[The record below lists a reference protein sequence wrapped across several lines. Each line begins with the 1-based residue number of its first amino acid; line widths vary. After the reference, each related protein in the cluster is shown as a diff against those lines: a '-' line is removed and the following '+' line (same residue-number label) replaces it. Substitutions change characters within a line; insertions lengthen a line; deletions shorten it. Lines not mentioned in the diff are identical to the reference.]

1 MKSKRRKGILSQHAG
16 GLSPFTSRAGSSL
29 ITPMLKLGAWI
40 ISPLLFVPLWAQEE
54 QVLPE
59 AALSAPAVD
68 LITPVPEPEIPFG
81 MPGADTFAMPKS
93 LQISNYGGG
102 PIEGGKD
109 VGLHYKG
116 PGIKITGDNGM
127 EAFAD
132 SAVVDLKAK
141 SATLLGNVSIYQGSI
156 LQRGDRAVYYYEKK
170 FMDTRGLRA
179 GLDPILLEAGKFTA
193 EDRDGKKVFVG
204 EDAGITTDD
213 SEDPNFWVRARKITI
228 YPEEK
233 IVFKNLRLYAGDLPV
248 FWLPYLSQ
256 PLNAELGY
264 HFIPGSRSSWG
275 PFLLNTYG
283 MMLGG
288 KYNEKTGENED
299 AWLLSRWHLDI
310 RGKRGVAAGVDLVD
324 TRVPNQDEI
333 SGLSFY
339 YLNDVAP
346 ETSTTGLPR
355 GEVSSDRYSVELKHR
370 RELDFPDDADWRIES
385 NITLLSDQ
393 YYLEDFDLDQYRT
406 NYAPDNTL
414 GIYRR
419 GEDSLLSLFTR
430 YQVNDFYRADSRLPE
445 ISFDQARGPRF
456 GLPLLHE
463 GKTSLGY
470 MGEKAADLADGTI
483 FNPLMDLAAG
493 DPAAQAL
500 LGQLSGYERQ
510 LAEKLLAL
518 PVGDPKRDDI
528 RTQLTDSSYAR
539 FNTYQELSMPMTFGN
554 FLNVTPQ
561 AGLGY
566 TRYAAANWELG
577 DLDRTTLHMGAETS
591 VKFSKDLGAYQNRRL
606 GLDGLKH
613 VLQPYAAWSF
623 VSTDDFDL
631 NSPNVDRLTPTTR
644 PRPLDPV
651 RFSAIDDIQS
661 WNVVRMGARNRLLT
675 KRDNQAFEWLFLD
688 TYIDGFLEDPEEQRD
703 FSNLYNDLT
712 WQPVP
717 WMALN
722 VTTQF
727 PIVVGGP
734 GFNEFTSKLRFMP
747 APDFKFSLGYRQLSS
762 HPMLTDSNQVT
773 LESFTSL
780 NSRWGFG
787 TNHLYELDDG
797 TLTYQ
802 QYALNRDLGNWV
814 AGFGVTVVDNRIQT
828 EYGLVFSLAL
838 KGFSSVAL
846 PFGIDGQQ

>member
-1 MKSKRRKGILSQHAG
+1 MKGDFIGRAG
-16 GLSPFTSRAGSSL
+16 GLSPFTSRAGSFL

-40 ISPLLFVPLWAQEE
+40 ISPLLFLPLCAQEE

-59 AALSAPAVD
+59 GVPGVPAVD
-68 LITPVPEPEIPFG
+68 LITPVPAPEIPFG
-81 MPGADTFAMPKS
+81 TPGASAFEAPKN

-102 PIEGGKD
+102 VIEGSKD
-109 VGLHYKG
+109 VELRYKG

-132 SAVVDLKAK
+132 SVVVDLKAK
-141 SATLLGNVSIYQGSI
+141 SATLQGNVSIYQGSI
-156 LQRGDRAVYYYEKK
+156 LQRGERAVYYYERK
-170 FMDTRGLRA
+170 FLDTRGLRA

-193 EDRDGKKVFVG
+193 EEREGKKVFVG

-213 SEDPNFWVRARKITI
+213 SDDPNFWVRAKKITI
-228 YPEEK
+228 YPQEK

-264 HFIPGSRSSWG
+264 HFIPGARSSWG

-299 AWLLSRWHLDI
+299 AWLLSRWHLDL

-324 TRVPNQDEI
+324 TRVENQEEI

-339 YLNDVAP
+339 YLSDIAP

-355 GEVSSDRYSVELKHR
+355 GDVSADRYRVELKARH
-370 RELDFPDDADWRIES
+370 ELDFADDAHWRVDS
-385 NITLLSDQ
+385 NISLLSDQ
-393 YYLEDFDLDQYRT
+393 YYLQDFDIPQYRT

-414 GIYRR
+414 AMYRR
-419 GEDSLLSLFTR
+419 DEDSLLSIFTR
-430 YQVNDFYRADSRLPE
+430 YQLNDFYRADSRLPE

-470 MGEKAADLADGTI
+470 IGEKAADLAAGTI
-483 FNPLMDLAAG
+483 INPLMDLSAG

-500 LGQLSGYERQ
+500 LGKLSGYERL

-518 PVGDPKRDDI
+518 PLGDPKRDDI

-566 TRYAAANWELG
+566 TRYAAANWEL
-577 DLDRTTLHMGAETS
+577 DNMDRTTLHAGVESS
-591 VKFSKDLGAYQNRRL
+591 VKLSKELSNYQNPRL

-623 VSTDDFDL
+623 ISSDDFDL
-631 NSPNVDRLTPTTR
+631 NNPQVDRLTPTTR
-644 PRPLDPV
+644 PRPLDPI
-651 RFSAIDDIQS
+651 RFSAIDDLQS

-688 TYIDGFLEDPEEQRD
+688 TYIDGFIQDPEEQRN

-717 WMALN
+717 WMGLN
-722 VTTQF
+722 LTTQF

-734 GFNEFTSKLRFMP
+734 GFNEFTSRLRFMP
-747 APDFKFSLGYRQLSS
+747 SRNFKFSLGYRQLNS

-773 LESFTSL
+773 LESFTFL
-780 NSRWGFG
+780 NDRWGFG

-797 TLTYQ
+797 TLTHQ
-802 QYALNRDLGNWV
+802 QYTLNRDLGSWV
-814 AGFGVTVVDNRIQT
+814 AGIGVTVVDNRIRT
-828 EYGLVFSLAL
+828 EYGFVFSLAL
-838 KGFSSVAL
+838 KGFSSISL
-846 PFGIDGQQ
+846 PLGMNGQE

>member
-1 MKSKRRKGILSQHAG
+1 M
-16 GLSPFTSRAGSSL
+16 
-29 ITPMLKLGAWI
+29 
-40 ISPLLFVPLWAQEE
+40 
-54 QVLPE
+54 
-59 AALSAPAVD
+59 
-68 LITPVPEPEIPFG
+68 FG
-81 MPGADTFAMPKS
+81 
-93 LQISNYGGG
+93 
-102 PIEGGKD
+102 
-109 VGLHYKG
+109 
-116 PGIKITGDNGM
+116 
-127 EAFAD
+127 
-132 SAVVDLKAK
+132 
-141 SATLLGNVSIYQGSI
+141 

-419 GEDSLLSLFTR
+419 DEDSLLSLFTR

-762 HPMLTDSNQVT
+762 HPILTDSNQVT

>member
-1 MKSKRRKGILSQHAG
+1 
-16 GLSPFTSRAGSSL
+16 
-29 ITPMLKLGAWI
+29 MLKLGAWL
-40 ISPLLFVPLWAQEE
+40 ISPLLLVPLRAQEE

-59 AALSAPAVD
+59 GALSAPAVD

-81 MPGADTFAMPKS
+81 TPGADAFEMPKS

-109 VGLHYKG
+109 IGLHYKG

-132 SAVVDLKAK
+132 SAMVDLKAK

-156 LQRGDRAVYYYEKK
+156 LQRGDRAVYYYEQKV
-170 FMDTRGLRA
+170 MDTSGLRA

-193 EDRDGKKVFVG
+193 EDQEGKQVFVG

-213 SEDPNFWVRARKITI
+213 SEDPNFWVRAKKITI

-233 IVFKNLRLYAGDLPV
+233 IVFNNLRLYAGDLPV

-256 PLNAELGY
+256 PLHAELGY

-283 MMLGG
+283 VMLGG
-288 KYNEKTGENED
+288 KYDEKTGENED
-299 AWLLSRWHLDI
+299 AWLLSRWHLDL
-310 RGKRGVAAGVDLVD
+310 RGKRGVAAGVDFVD
-324 TRVPNQDEI
+324 MRVPNPDEI

-346 ETSTTGLPR
+346 ETSTTGLSR
-355 GEVSSDRYSVELKHR
+355 GEVSSDRYSMELKYRH
-370 RELDFPDDADWRIES
+370 ELDFPDDADWRFES
-385 NITLLSDQ
+385 NVSLLSDQ
-393 YYLEDFDLDQYRT
+393 YYLEDFDLEQYRT

-414 GIYRR
+414 GMYRR
-419 GEDSLLSLFTR
+419 SENSLLSLFTR
-430 YQVNDFYRADSRLPE
+430 YQLNDFYRADSRLPE
-445 ISFDQARGPRF
+445 ISFDQARGPLF
-456 GLPLLHE
+456 DSPLLHE

-470 MGEKAADLADGTI
+470 MGEKAADLEDGTI
-483 FNPLMDLAAG
+483 INALMDLPAG

-500 LGQLSGYERQ
+500 LSQLSGYERQ

-518 PVGDPKRDDI
+518 PLGDPKRDDI
-528 RTQLTDSSYAR
+528 RTQLADSSYAR
-539 FNTYQELSMPMTFGN
+539 FNTYQELSLPMTFGN

-566 TRYAAANWELG
+566 TRYAAANWEL
-577 DLDRTTLHMGAETS
+577 DNMDRTTLHAGVETS
-591 VKFSKDLGAYQNRRL
+591 AKFSKELGAYQNRRL

-631 NSPNVDRLTPTTR
+631 NNPNVDRLTPTTR

-651 RFSAIDDIQS
+651 RFSAIDDMQS

-688 TYIDGFLEDPEEQRD
+688 TYIDGFIDDPEEQRD

-717 WMALN
+717 WMGLN
-722 VTTQF
+722 IATQF
-727 PIVVGGP
+727 PIVVGGS
-734 GFNEFTSKLRFMP
+734 GFNEFTSSLRFMP
-747 APDFKFSLGYRQLSS
+747 RPDFKFSLGYRQLSS
-762 HPMLTDSNQVT
+762 HPLLTDSNQVT
-773 LESFTSL
+773 LESFTFL
-780 NSRWGFG
+780 NSRWGLG

-802 QYALNRDLGNWV
+802 QYTLNRDLGNWV
-814 AGFGVTVVDNRIQT
+814 AGFGVSVVDNRIQT
-828 EYGLVFSLAL
+828 EYGFVFSLAL

-846 PFGIDGQQ
+846 PFGMDRQE

>member
-1 MKSKRRKGILSQHAG
+1 
-16 GLSPFTSRAGSSL
+16 
-29 ITPMLKLGAWI
+29 MLKFGAWFIFPLLLLPLGA
-40 ISPLLFVPLWAQEE
+40 QEV

-59 AALSAPAVD
+59 GALSAPAVD
-68 LITPVPEPEIPFG
+68 LIMPVPASEIPFG
-81 MPGADTFAMPKS
+81 TLGADAFETPKG
-93 LQISNYGGG
+93 LEISNYGGG

-109 VGLHYKG
+109 IGLHYKG

-141 SATLLGNVSIYQGSI
+141 SATLLGNVSIYQGNI
-156 LQRGDRAVYYYEKK
+156 LQRGDRAVYYYEQR

-193 EDRDGKKVFVG
+193 VEQDGKSVYVG
-204 EDAGITTDD
+204 EDAGITSDD
-213 SEDPNFWVRARKITI
+213 SEDPNFWVRAKKITI
-228 YPEEK
+228 YPERK
-233 IVFKNLRLYAGDLPV
+233 IVFNNLRLYAGDLPV

-256 PLNAELGY
+256 PLHAELGY
-264 HFIPGSRSSWG
+264 HFVPGSRSSWG

-283 MMLGG
+283 VMLGG
-288 KYNEKTGENED
+288 KYDAKTGENED
-299 AWLLSRWHLDI
+299 AWLLSRWHLDL
-310 RGKRGVAAGVDLVD
+310 RGKRGLAVGVDLVD
-324 TRVPNQDEI
+324 IRVPDLDEI

-339 YLNDVAP
+339 YLNDSAP
-346 ETSTTGLPR
+346 VTSTTGLPR
-355 GEVSSDRYSVELKHR
+355 GEVGFDRYSVELKYR
-370 RELDFPDDADWRIES
+370 YELDFPEDADWRIES
-385 NITLLSDQ
+385 NISLLSDQ
-393 YYLEDFDLDQYRT
+393 YYLEDFDLEQYRT

-414 GIYRR
+414 GMYRR

-430 YQVNDFYRADSRLPE
+430 YQLNDFYRADSRMPE
-445 ISFDQARGPRF
+445 ISFDQARRPLF
-456 GLPLLHE
+456 GSPLLHE

-470 MGEKAADLADGTI
+470 IEEKEADLADRTI
-483 FNPLMDLAAG
+483 INPLMDLTAG
-493 DPAAQAL
+493 DPSARAL
-500 LGQLSGYERQ
+500 LSQLSGYERQ

-518 PVGDPKRDDI
+518 PLGDPRRDDI
-528 RTQLTDSSYAR
+528 RTQLLDSSYAR
-539 FNTYQELSMPMTFGN
+539 FNTYQELSLPMTFGN

-566 TRYAAANWELG
+566 TRYAAANWEL
-577 DLDRTTLHMGAETS
+577 DNMDRTTLHAGVETS
-591 VKFSKDLGAYQNRRL
+591 VKFSKDLEGYQHPTL

-613 VLQPYAAWSF
+613 VLQPYAAWSL
-623 VSTDDFDL
+623 VSTDDFNL
-631 NSPNVDRLTPTTR
+631 NSPYVDRLTPTTR

-651 RFSAIDDIQS
+651 RFSAIDDMQS

-688 TYIDGFLEDPEEQRD
+688 TYIDGFIDDPEEQRD

-717 WMALN
+717 WMGLN
-722 VTTQF
+722 VATQF
-727 PIVVGGP
+727 PIVVGGS
-734 GFNEFTSKLRFMP
+734 GFNEFTSNLRFMP
-747 APDFKFSLGYRQLSS
+747 TPDFKFSLGYRQLSS
-762 HPMLTDSNQVT
+762 HPLLTDSNQVT
-773 LESFTSL
+773 LESFTFL

-802 QYALNRDLGNWV
+802 QYTLNRDLGNWV
-814 AGFGVTVVDNRIQT
+814 AGLGVTVVDNRIQT
-828 EYGLVFSLAL
+828 EYGFVFSLAL

-846 PFGIDGQQ
+846 PFGIDGQE